1 MKAVPKIS
9 HETVTIG
16 SHTLPQRT
24 YVFSFGEI
32 KIIISVV
39 RPDED
44 IIHIGGIHTDSP
56 HPLQK
61 WGSLDEAI
69 AKIKAKAVDMEVKA
83 RIHDPRYAG
92 MKGGIFAPEQYLRGE
107 KRAELFK
114 RLGAALNYFEGRMY
128 AGCDAETDPMDLMI
142 TFTNSSRYIVGK
154 GTKYGGCENPSP
166 YTAELVAMIIE
177 EVFERFIN
185 TLTRKVSVKGAAGNV
200 GRNLVAL
207 LYRDRFNL
215 VVADIKSKN
224 IAELHDTYPGIDVRE
239 PPTIHKVYSIIFSPC
254 DVTITLP
261 DMQTARE
268 ILGGEEWRDEGAAI
282 IGSANDQNR
291 GPQATEIEDYLYYK
305 RNILHPSQSG
315 VLENGGGFIAVSDEL
330 EEGGFS
336 EERLRRVKIPAAA
349 QKTIA
354 VLEESKKRN
363 IPPYR
368 IVEEMFLS

>member
-1 MKAVPKIS
+1 MKAVPKTFD
-9 HETVTIG
+9 ETVTVG

-24 YVFSFGEI
+24 YIFSFGEI

-39 RPDED
+39 RPDKD

-61 WGSLDEAI
+61 WKSLDEALI
-69 AKIKAKAVDMEVKA
+69 KIRAKAVDMEVKA

-92 MKGGIFAPEQYLRGE
+92 MKGGIIAPEQYLRGE

-114 RLGAALNYFEGRMY
+114 LLGVALNYFQGSVY

-142 TFTNSSRYIVGK
+142 TFTTSSKYIVGK
-154 GTKYGGCENPSP
+154 GIKYGGCENPSP

-177 EVFERFIN
+177 DVFGRFIN
-185 TLTRKVSVKGAAGNV
+185 TLTKKVSIKGAAGNV

-207 LYRDRFNL
+207 LYRDRFNI
-215 VVADIKSKN
+215 VAADIKSKN
-224 IAELHDTYPGIDVRE
+224 IAELHNTYPGIDVRE
-239 PPTIHKVYSIIFSPC
+239 PSIIHKVYSIIYSPC
-254 DVTITLP
+254 DVTITIP

-268 ILGGEEWRDEGAAI
+268 ILGGEERRDEGAAI

-291 GPQATEIEDYLYYK
+291 GPQATDIEDYLYYQ
-305 RNILHPSQSG
+305 RNILHSSKSG
-315 VLENGGGFIAVSDEL
+315 ALENGGGFVVVADEL
-330 EEGGFS
+330 EKGGFS
-336 EERLRRVKIPAAA
+336 EERVRKVKIPAAA

-354 VLEESKKRN
+354 VLDESKKRN